1 MKKTK
6 IIRITTVPIS
16 FEKLL
21 ENQAKYFKNYFN
33 IIIVSSQKDKL
44 VEIGNQ
50 QGVNVF
56 FIPFTRK
63 ITPINDIIAT
73 YKLYRYLIKEKPTI
87 VHTQTPKAGI
97 VGMLASFLAKIP
109 VRMHTVGGLPL
120 MESKGL
126 KRILLNYVEILTYAL
141 ATNIY
146 SNSFGLLKFIIDQK
160 FCKKNKIKVLSNG
173 SSNGIDLNFFD
184 PLKIKAK
191 ERDQLMLSLGIKNNE
206 FVFLYVGRLV
216 RDKGIN
222 ELVYAFKKILF
233 NNKKFKLLLVGNFE
247 EDLDPLKKEVID
259 EINLNPNIVY
269 GGYQNDI
276 RPYLAISN
284 CFVFPTY
291 REGFPNVILQAGAMN
306 IPCIVSNINGCNEI
320 IKDRINGILIAKK
333 NIQELIEAMLR
344 ISSNHN
350 LRNKLSKNSRQI
362 ILKNFDQKS
371 IWESLRNEYNML
383 SNV

>member
-33 IIIVSSQKDKL
+33 IIIVSSQKKKL
-44 VEIGNQ
+44 NKIGNQ

-320 IKDRINGILIAKK
+320 IKDSINGILIAKK

>member
-284 CFVFPTY
+284 CFVFPSY
-291 REGFPNVILQAGAMN
+291 REGFPNVVLQAGAMN

-371 IWESLRNEYNML
+371 IWQSLRNEYNML

>member
-33 IIIVSSQKDKL
+33 IIIVSSQKKKL
-44 VEIGNQ
+44 NEIGNQ

-160 FCKKNKIKVLSNG
+160 FCKKNKIKVLCNG

-191 ERDQLMLSLGIKNNE
+191 ERDQLMFSLGIKKNE
-206 FVFLYVGRLV
+206 FIFLYVGRLV

-269 GGYQNDI
+269 VGYQNDI

-320 IKDRINGILIAKK
+320 IKDSINGILIAKK

>member
-16 FEKLL
+16 LEKLL

-33 IIIVSSQKDKL
+33 IIIVSSQKKKL
-44 VEIGNQ
+44 NEIGNQ

-160 FCKKNKIKVLSNG
+160 FCKKDKIKVLSNG

-191 ERDQLMLSLGIKNNE
+191 DRDQLMLSLGIKNNE

-333 NIQELIEAMLR
+333 NIQELIEAMLS

>member
-1 MKKTK
+1 MKETK

-16 FEKLL
+16 LEKLL

-44 VEIGNQ
+44 EEIGKQ

-63 ITPINDIIAT
+63 ITPIKDIIAT
-73 YKLYRYLIKEKPTI
+73 YKRYRYLVKEKPTVI
-87 VHTQTPKAGI
+87 HTQTPQAGI
-97 VGMLASFLAKIP
+97 VGMLASFLARIP
-109 VRMHTVGGLPL
+109 IRMHTVGGLPL
-120 MESKGL
+120 MESKGV

-141 ATNIY
+141 ATNVY
-146 SNSFGLLKFIIDQK
+146 SNSFGLLKFIIDNN
-160 FCKKNKIKVLSNG
+160 FCKKNKIKVLCNG
-173 SSNGIDLNFFD
+173 SSNGIDLRFFD
-184 PLKIKAK
+184 PLKIKTNEK
-191 ERDQLMLSLGIKNNE
+191 NQLMSSLGIKNKD
-206 FVFLYVGRLV
+206 FIFLYVGRLV

-222 ELVYAFKKILF
+222 ELVYAFKRLLLK
-233 NNKKFKLLLVGNFE
+233 NKKFKLLLVGNFE
-247 EDLDPLKKEVID
+247 EELDPLKKDVID
-259 EINLNPNIVY
+259 EINSNPNILFV
-269 GGYQNDI
+269 GYQKDI

-284 CFVFPTY
+284 CFVFPSY

-306 IPCIVSNINGCNEI
+306 VPCIVSNINGCNEI
-320 IKDRINGILIAKK
+320 IKNRINGILISRKDVG
-333 NIQELIEAMLR
+333 ELKEAMLK
-344 ISSNHN
+344 ISKDDD

-371 IWESLRNEYNML
+371 IWESLRNEYKIL

>member
-33 IIIVSSQKDKL
+33 IIIVSSQKKKL
-44 VEIGNQ
+44 NKIGNQ

-63 ITPINDIIAT
+63 ITPIKDIIAT

-109 VRMHTVGGLPL
+109 IRMHTVGGLPL

-126 KRILLNYVEILTYAL
+126 MRILLNYVEILTYAL

-206 FVFLYVGRLV
+206 FIFLYVGRLV

-333 NIQELIEAMLR
+333 NIQELIEAMSR

-350 LRNKLSKNSRQI
+350 LRNKLAKNSRQI

>member
-1 MKKTK
+1 MKETK

-16 FEKLL
+16 LEKLL

-44 VEIGNQ
+44 VEIGKQ

-63 ITPINDIIAT
+63 ITPIKDIIAT
-73 YKLYRYLIKEKPTI
+73 YKLYRYLVKEKPTI

-120 MESKGL
+120 MESKGF

-141 ATNIY
+141 ATNVY

-160 FCKKNKIKVLSNG
+160 FCKKNKIKVLCNG
-173 SSNGIDLNFFD
+173 SSNGIDLRFFD
-184 PLKIKAK
+184 PLKIKTNEK
-191 ERDQLMLSLGIKNNE
+191 NQLMSSLGIKNKD
-206 FVFLYVGRLV
+206 FIFLYVGRLV

-222 ELVYAFKKILF
+222 ELVYAFKRLLF
-233 NNKKFKLLLVGNFE
+233 KNKKFKLLLVGNFE
-247 EDLDPLKKEVID
+247 DEIDPLKKDVMD
-259 EINLNPNIVY
+259 EINSNPNIFFV
-269 GGYQNDI
+269 GYQKDI

-284 CFVFPTY
+284 CFVFPSY

-306 IPCIVSNINGCNEI
+306 VPCIVSNINGCNEI
-320 IKDRINGILIAKK
+320 IKNRINGILISRKDVR
-333 NIQELIEAMLR
+333 ELKEAMLK
-344 ISSNHN
+344 ISRDDD

-371 IWESLRNEYNML
+371 IWESLRNEYKIL

>member
-1 MKKTK
+1 M
-6 IIRITTVPIS
+6 
-16 FEKLL
+16 
-21 ENQAKYFKNYFN
+21 
-33 IIIVSSQKDKL
+33 
-44 VEIGNQ
+44 
-50 QGVNVF
+50 
-56 FIPFTRK
+56 
-63 ITPINDIIAT
+63 
-73 YKLYRYLIKEKPTI
+73 
-87 VHTQTPKAGI
+87 
-97 VGMLASFLAKIP
+97 
-109 VRMHTVGGLPL
+109 
-120 MESKGL
+120 
-126 KRILLNYVEILTYAL
+126 
-141 ATNIY
+141 
-146 SNSFGLLKFIIDQK
+146 
-160 FCKKNKIKVLSNG
+160 CNG
-173 SSNGIDLNFFD
+173 SSNGIDLRFFD
-184 PLKIKAK
+184 PLKIKTNEK
-191 ERDQLMLSLGIKNNE
+191 NQLMSSLGIKNKD
-206 FVFLYVGRLV
+206 FIFLYVGRLV

-269 GGYQNDI
+269 VGYQNDI

-333 NIQELIEAMLR
+333 NIQELIEAMSR